1 MSDAP
6 AANSPA
12 DAATITV
19 QQAGPLQVEGTITIL
34 DADGAVVK
42 ECSKAYLCRCG
53 ASKNKPFCDG
63 SHRTIGFTG
72 E

>member
-6 AANSPA
+6 ATGTGDPT
-12 DAATITV
+12 TITV
-19 QQAGPLQVEGTITIL
+19 QEAGPLQVEGNLRIL
-34 DADGAVVK
+34 DAEGNLIK
-42 ECSKAYLCRCG
+42 ECTKAYLCRCG